1 MTRSS
6 TNQRRWARGW
16 HKLTLTVLAVTGCAT
31 LQQIAALRQVDF
43 ALRGVRNG
51 ELAGV
56 SLARVANYRDLT
68 AVELGRIGYA
78 LARNE
83 LPLEF
88 QLDIAGLNPPDNRT
102 TATMVRLAW
111 SVFLDDR
118 ETVSGVLDTNFVFP
132 PGQEVVFPLA
142 VSLNLRREPRQPR
155 SGTRRD
161 SRRSHANHGARHAD
175 HQHAAGAHNL
185 SLADHDREPHHWWES
200 AVVERRG
207 PGGTA
212 GRRPDRNRGA

>member
-1 MTRSS
+1 MTTSS
-6 TNQRRWARGW
+6 TNQRRWARGLRT
-16 HKLTLTVLAVTGCAT
+16 LTLTVLAVTGCAT

-118 ETVSGVLDTNFVFP
+118 ETVSGVLDTNYVFP

-142 VSLNLRREPRQPR
+142 VSLNLRRFFDGPAE
-155 SGTRRD
+155 SLV
-161 SRRSHANHGARHAD
+161 NL
-175 HQHAAGAHNL
+175 AAG
-185 SLADHDREPHHWWES
+185 LAGIRADPTRITVRATPTINTPL
-200 AVVERRG
+200 G
-207 PGGTA
+207 PITYPSPITIVNRTIGGS
-212 GRRPDRNRGA
+212 PP